1 MFPFTE
7 ANKDGVLIREFK
19 ESTDSEELIWHRDRE
34 DREVRVLSSN
44 GWRLQL
50 DNQLPV
56 YLEEGK
62 IYFIEKFLFH
72 RVIKGKGDL
81 VVEITK
87 K

>member
-62 IYFIEKFLFH
+62 IYFIEKFLFL

>member
-1 MFPFTE
+1 MFPFIETS
-7 ANKDGVLIREFK
+7 KDGVLMREFK
-19 ESTDSEELIWHRDRE
+19 EGTDSEELIWHRDRE
-34 DREVRVLSSN
+34 DREVRVLNSN
-44 GWRLQL
+44 GWKLQL

-62 IYFIEKFLFH
+62 TYFIEKFLFH

>member
-34 DREVRVLSSN
+34 DRKVRVLSSN